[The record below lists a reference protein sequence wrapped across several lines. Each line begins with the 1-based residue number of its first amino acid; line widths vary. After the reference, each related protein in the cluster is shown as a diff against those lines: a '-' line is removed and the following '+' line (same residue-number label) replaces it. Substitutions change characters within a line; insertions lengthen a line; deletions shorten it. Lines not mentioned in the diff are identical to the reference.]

1 MLTALRGFNVLL
13 PPRMLSTVWQTATAR
28 WGEGVLYSVV
38 QLVSLQGDV
47 STNTVTNACFYI
59 LKWVCTILNVT
70 LLRRLMSLDV
80 NPPLYVCVC
89 VSWGWDRLL
98 YLPLKP
104 FITESPLIFCPSHP
118 RSSIPPC
125 QFPLSSFDTLIAPS
139 RSGRSF
145 FDSCFFF
152 FFSSPHHASLSTVTR
167 KNTIKLLVVYWLGCQ
182 SGGRCKPS
190 ALENWLCFYATA
202 LITPR
207 S

>member
-145 FDSCFFF
+145 FDSFFLFFF
-152 FFSSPHHASLSTVTR
+152 FLPPFMHRCRLLLEKTPLNFLSCIGSAVSLVGAV
-167 KNTIKLLVVYWLGCQ
+167 N
-182 SGGRCKPS
+182 P
-190 ALENWLCFYATA
+190 AH
-202 LITPR
+202 
-207 S
+207 